1 MQLNDSKSR
10 IFSNPIAIVLIALL
24 CCALWGSATP
34 AIKTGYLLLEMAPN
48 AESSPDVQSILLFAG
63 VRFFFA
69 GVLTVLIFSIARRKF
84 LYPKLGNLGRVGIIS
99 VFQTILQYLFFY
111 IGLANTTGVKGTI
124 ASGSSTFFALLIS
137 ALIFKQEKLT
147 LKKILACVLGFAGII
162 MVNLDG
168 LTFDM
173 NFLGDCFVIFS
184 AISAGTSSVLI
195 KRFSKHEDPVTL
207 SGYQFILGGAFMA
220 IVGFCFGGQ
229 IHLKDFAGAAVLAY
243 LALLSAISYS
253 LWGILLKYNPVSRV
267 TIFSFSTPVCGTL
280 LSVIMLPDSKGI
292 NPLNLVITLALVSA
306 GIFLL
311 NYQRTRKL
319 IAVDVAKVSAFD
331 SKTDGADEPSA
342 ESETVSE

>member
-1 MQLNDSKSR
+1 MNLNTNDKGAFFR
-10 IFSNPIAIVLIALL
+10 HPLTIILIALL

-34 AIKTGYLLLEMAPN
+34 AIKTGYELLEMTGEGGA
-48 AESSPDVQSILLFAG
+48 SPSVPSILLFAG

-69 GVLTVLIFSIARRKF
+69 GLLTILIFSVARGKF
-84 LYPKLGNLGRVGIIS
+84 LYPRRENLARVGIIS
-99 VFQTILQYLFFY
+99 VFQTIVQYLFFY
-111 IGLANTTGVKGTI
+111 VGLANTTGVKGTI

-147 LKKILACVLGFAGII
+147 AKKIVACVLGFAGII

-207 SGYQFILGGAFMA
+207 SGYQFMLGGAFMI
-220 IVGFCFGGQ
+220 IVGLCFGGK
-229 IHLKDFAGAAVLAY
+229 IYVRDFADVAILAY
-243 LALLSAISYS
+243 LALLSAIAYS
-253 LWGILLKYNPVSRV
+253 LWGILLKYNPVSKI
-267 TIFSFSTPVCGTL
+267 TIFNFSTPLFGTI
-280 LSVIMLPDSKGI
+280 LSVLILPDSKSVNPI
-292 NPLNLVITLALVSA
+292 NLALTLLLVSA

-311 NYQRTRKL
+311 NYQPPQR
-319 IAVDVAKVSAFD
+319 AKADTAAPS
-331 SKTDGADEPSA
+331 DGTEADAA
-342 ESETVSE
+342 ED